1 MKTINKPMRDEKKLF
16 LIIVLLRFKQTFYLD
31 WSWYVWLW
39 FVNVIWHDQASG
51 FGMIDFALH
60 TTVSKGTEGLMAP
73 FTLVVLKTKADS
85 KGLSLSLRG

>member
-31 WSWYVWLW
+31 WLW

-51 FGMIDFALH
+51 FGMIAFALH

>member
-1 MKTINKPMRDEKKLF
+1 MRDEKKLF

-31 WSWYVWLW
+31 WLW

-51 FGMIDFALH
+51 FGMIAFALH

>member
-1 MKTINKPMRDEKKLF
+1 MRDEKKLF
-16 LIIVLLRFKQTFYLD
+16 LIIALLHFVRLKQTFYLD
-31 WSWYVWLW
+31 WSWYVLLW

-51 FGMIDFALH
+51 FGMIAFALH

-73 FTLVVLKTKADS
+73 FTLVVLKTKADT